1 MISAAFIETMLTNVK
16 TNAPRWIDYSERGQV
31 VLRAK
36 RINAEWSDWS
46 KIEPLLVDRTP
57 ICEIHGARIWH
68 LLPGVLVSEM
78 GKLFKPSI
86 SMHQARTYALDL
98 ANSRNLR
105 NMKEKTK

>member
-1 MISAAFIETMLTNVK
+1 MISAAYIETMLTNAK
-16 TNAPRWIDYSERGQV
+16 ANAPRWVDYSERGQV

-36 RINAEWSDWS
+36 RINSEWSDWS

-68 LLPGVLVSEM
+68 LAPGILVSEK
-78 GKLFKPSI
+78 GNLFKPSI
-86 SMHQARTYALDL
+86 SMHQARVYALDL

-105 NMKEKTK
+105 NMREKTK